1 MRMKE
6 TDAQILLAYSSG
18 AMSAHDARR
27 RLGDCS
33 FGDLLIALAGHDLS
47 LPRAP
52 LAGREATVDK
62 ARQWL
67 FHPDDV
73 AA

>member
-1 MRMKE
+1 MKE
-6 TDAQILLAYSSG
+6 PDAQVLRAYSAG

-33 FGDLLIALAGHDLS
+33 FGDLLIALATHDLP

-52 LAGREATVDK
+52 LAGREATVER

>member
-1 MRMKE
+1 MSE
-6 TDAQILLAYSSG
+6 PDAQILRAYSAG

-33 FGDLLIALAGHDLS
+33 YADLLIALAAQNLP

-52 LAGREATVDK
+52 LAGREATVER